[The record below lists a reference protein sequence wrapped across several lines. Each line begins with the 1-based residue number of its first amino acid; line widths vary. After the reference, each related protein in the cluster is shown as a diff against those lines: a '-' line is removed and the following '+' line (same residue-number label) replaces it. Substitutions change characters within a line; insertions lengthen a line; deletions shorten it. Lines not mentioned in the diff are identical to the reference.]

1 LLIRSCA
8 SPMYLLTVLRM
19 SASRTIAMITPY
31 VGGVGWVGSCSLHS
45 NTLQTPYGSVR
56 GMATSPEQLVV
67 NDIVYELNRHGK
79 WFVNNHGT
87 VMGGGGTPDRSE
99 EHTSELQ
106 SRFELVCRLL
116 LEKKKDNKDEDAG

>member
-1 LLIRSCA
+1 
-8 SPMYLLTVLRM
+8 MYLLTVLRM

-87 VMGGGGTPDRSE
+87 VMGGGGTPDRKS
-99 EHTSELQ
+99 T
-106 SRFELVCRLL
+106 RLNSSHVSISYAVFCM
-116 LEKKKDNKDEDAG
+116 KKKRK